1 MHAELKIKS
10 GKGPAEVGCLGP
22 AVVGQAHV
30 DGRVTVHPLLVVQHG
45 LRVPRQHEE
54 THQMTNCSSRSW
66 PRANRSAENA
76 ERLSV
81 GRILTIRSARCSPT
95 AGHCWNPCPE
105 KPVA

>member
-81 GRILTIRSARCSPT
+81 GRIPDDPLREVLSDRGA
-95 AGHCWNPCPE
+95 CWNPCPE